1 MSRWRVSLAA
11 AQLSFLNKTACQTIE
26 QDTDAKCWDERPSK
40 RRKVD
45 PEADGW
51 AAILEFVIDCPFQEG
66 CTTYPT
72 STVVNSEASFVGAA
86 IEFNDPVMTVSNP
99 RTEQDLFGFVCDE
112 EITKVLEKVMWYNK
126 LARKDRSI
134 SRCLRCQTAILIQ
147 QTADGVEGAVVSV
160 LVEVQFDH
168 NLAQVTK
175 LTPKDRLAVLDH
187 ALEKQYSEVS
197 PDKFY
202 SDLGRLPKDY
212 ISAEKEKELQH
223 PSISCSLFPFQKR
236 AVAWMLERERRSPA
250 ILEANHIDTAE
261 PQQRDLP
268 ALWETLTDLKHR
280 VFYINRHQGYLTLD
294 KTWVSKYFT
303 TEKTYGGLLA
313 EVTVDFGEVLIV

>member
-1 MSRWRVSLAA
+1 
-11 AQLSFLNKTACQTIE
+11 
-26 QDTDAKCWDERPSK
+26 
-40 RRKVD
+40 VD

-51 AAILEFVIDCPFQEG
+51 AAILEFVIECPFQEG

-72 STVVNSEASFVGAA
+72 LTVVNSEASFVGAA
-86 IEFNDPVMTVSNP
+86 IKFNDPVMTVSNP
-99 RTEQDLFGFVCDE
+99 RTEQDLFGFVCGE
-112 EITKVLEKVMWYNK
+112 EITEVLEKVMWYDK

-134 SRCLRCQTAILIQ
+134 SRCLRCQTSISIQ
-147 QTADGVEGAVVSV
+147 QNAEGVENAVVSV

-175 LTPKDRLAVLDH
+175 LTPKDRLAVLDY

-197 PDKFY
+197 PNQFY
-202 SDLGRLPKDY
+202 SDLGRLPKNY
-212 ISAEKEKELQH
+212 IGAEKENELQH

-236 AVAWMLERERRSPA
+236 AVAWMLERERRPPA
-250 ILEANHIDTAE
+250 IPEANHIDTA
-261 PQQRDLP
+261 QHRDLP

-280 VFYINRHQGYLTLD
+280 IFYINRHQGYLTLD
-294 KTWVSKYFT
+294 KTWVSKYFQ

-313 EVTVDFGEVLIV
+313 EVTVNFCEVLIA

>member
-1 MSRWRVSLAA
+1 MSRRRVSLAA
-11 AQLSFLNKTACQTIE
+11 AQLSFLDEGACRTIE
-26 QDTDAKCWDERPSK
+26 QGTDVECRDGRPSK

-66 CTTYPT
+66 YTRCPT
-72 STVVNSEASFVGAA
+72 STVVNSETSFVGAF
-86 IEFNDPVMTVSNP
+86 IKFNDPVMTVSNP
-99 RTEQDLFGFVCDE
+99 RTEQELLGFVCDE
-112 EITKVLEKVMWYNK
+112 ESAEVLEKVIWYDK
-126 LARKDRSI
+126 LALKDRSI
-134 SRCLRCQTAILIQ
+134 SRCLRCQTSISIQ

-168 NLAQVTK
+168 NLAGTK
-175 LTPKDRLAVLDH
+175 LTLKDRLAILDY
-187 ALEKQYSEVS
+187 ALEKQYAEVS
-197 PDKFY
+197 PDQFY
-202 SDLGRLPKDY
+202 SDLGRLPKNY

-250 ILEANHIDTAE
+250 TPGTNHVDTTE

-280 VFYINRHQGYLTLD
+280 VFYINRHQGYLTMD
-294 KTWVSKYFT
+294 KTWVSKHYK
-303 TEKTYGGLLA
+303 TEKTHGGLLA
-313 EVTVDFGEVLIV
+313 EVTMNSCEVLIG